1 MANGSIDLAGNL
13 TQVVAGQPAAQAYS
27 GVEATTIIAL
37 LIPLAI
43 LIYILHWGSRKAK
56 RKDKALEVSYNLV
69 ALEIIMLVLSP
80 LCSNNMCIFG
90 AAIPVAMLIALMFFA
105 YHRKRRDR
113 EYAAD
118 VAKAISEGHVRPD
131 SLIQKKFQ
139 EEIGAPKP
147 KRLHHKLKHHVKKKA
162 EAFKARIKTARAKK
176 EKQPAAAEQPAP
188 TRRHWLAKYAEGM
201 GKPAKSPKPP
211 EEPAAEPQQ
220 PQAEPEQPKKFPT
233 PKWLTRSLESAP
245 HKAPHESW
253 SYRPPT
259 DRPKRTGPKEVER
272 EAADHIIRHLM
283 DKKPGEPGSQ
293 PGA

>member
-13 TQVVAGQPAAQAYS
+13 TQVVAGQPAAPAYG

-37 LIPLAI
+37 LVPLAI

-56 RKDKALEVSYNLV
+56 RKDMALEVSYNLI

-80 LCSNNMCIFG
+80 LCSHNMCIFG
-90 AAIPVAMLIALMFFA
+90 AAVPVAMLVAMMFFA

-113 EYAAD
+113 EHAAG
-118 VAKAISEGHVRPD
+118 VAKAIAEGHVRPD

-139 EEIGAPKP
+139 EEIGASP
-147 KRLHHKLKHHVKKKA
+147 KRLHHKVKHHVKKKA
-162 EAFKARIKTARAKK
+162 EAFKARVKKARAKK
-176 EKQPAAAEQPAP
+176 EERPAAAEQPAP

-201 GKPAKSPKPP
+201 GRPAKSPKPP
-211 EEPAAEPQQ
+211 EEPKEEPQQ
-220 PQAEPEQPKKFPT
+220 QQAEPEPTKQFAT

-253 SYRPPT
+253 SYRPPV
-259 DRPKRTGPKEVER
+259 DRPKRTGPKEVEK
-272 EAADHIIRHLM
+272 EAVDHIIRHLM